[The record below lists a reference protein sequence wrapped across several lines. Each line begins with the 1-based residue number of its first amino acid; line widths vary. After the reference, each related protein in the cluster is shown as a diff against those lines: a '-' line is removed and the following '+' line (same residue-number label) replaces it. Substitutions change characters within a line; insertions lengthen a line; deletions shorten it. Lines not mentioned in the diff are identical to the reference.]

1 MTDWE
6 KNRIAVDHLVG
17 FERPDDTSKLDDRGV
32 ICLTM
37 YGEGM
42 LPFKHINRMN
52 YNNWRGSC
60 FKRTIEYCR

>member
-1 MTDWE
+1 MAKAMDSK
-6 KNRIAVDHLVG
+6 KNIAVDHLVG

-42 LPFKHINRMN
+42 LPFKHIN
-52 YNNWRGSC
+52 
-60 FKRTIEYCR
+60 